1 MWQGTCSRAE
11 FSRSRNCNRSWHV
24 RCFYLFIRD
33 PGRRRKKEGTRLAE
47 KDELWHKPSL
57 ALACCAGCLEQV
69 WPAVSRAESNQP
81 FHPASLSLP
90 ALLPGTVADIG
101 PERAE
106 HTPHSWA
113 SSPLKQ
119 NLGGTTRYP
128 LNLVARGMERPWEF
142 AGSLFRTVLESTVC
156 NTSG

>member
-1 MWQGTCSRAE
+1 M
-11 FSRSRNCNRSWHV
+11 
-24 RCFYLFIRD
+24 
-33 PGRRRKKEGTRLAE
+33 
-47 KDELWHKPSL
+47 
-57 ALACCAGCLEQV
+57 ALAGCAGCLEQV

-113 SSPLKQ
+113 SSPLKR

-128 LNLVARGMERPWEF
+128 LTWWREEWKDPENSQDHYLGQY
-142 AGSLFRTVLESTVC
+142 
-156 NTSG
+156 